1 MSKIKNWID
10 NQPAERIVE
19 YSKIASVVFILFF
32 IIVTLLYVQYKQ
44 NYIINTTKSI
54 PIGLY
59 SIDHDK
65 ETLNR
70 GDTIAFCLNPKF
82 IEFAKSQDLVRE
94 TKGGWCDGLQPIL
107 KTIIATEND
116 EVVFNKNGIYVNGQ
130 LMNGTV
136 PITEEYTEYKTVLK
150 ENEFVVATNEKLG
163 FDSRYFKE
171 INKNDVISKITP
183 IYTFGRK
190 I

>member
-1 MSKIKNWID
+1 MNKIKNWIE
-10 NQPAERIVE
+10 NQPADRVME
-19 YSKIASVVFILFF
+19 YGKVIGIAFILFF

-65 ETLNR
+65 EKLAT

-82 IEFAKSQDLVRE
+82 IEFAQSQDLVRE
-94 TKGGWCDGLQPIL
+94 TKGGWCNGIQPIL
-107 KTIIATEND
+107 KTIVAVEND
-116 EVVFNKNGIYVNGQ
+116 VVVFSQDGISVNGQ
-130 LMNGTV
+130 LIEGTK
-136 PITEEYTEYKTVLK
+136 PITEEYVEYKTTLK
-150 ENEFVVATNEKLG
+150 PDELVVATNEKLG

-171 INKNDVISKITP
+171 INKNEVISKITP
-183 IYTFGRK
+183 VYTF
-190 I
+190 